1 MGLTAME
8 LGAGRATKESVI
20 DLAVGI
26 VLCKKRGEKV
36 SEGDIL
42 ARVYANDENKGHKAV
57 DKILKDIQI
66 SDEYEEKIP
75 LIYDIIR

>member
-1 MGLTAME
+1 MQ
-8 LGAGRATKESVI
+8 
-20 DLAVGI
+20 
-26 VLCKKRGEKV
+26 EKV

-57 DKILKDIQI
+57 DKILNDIQI